1 MAAIIK
7 CKCRVSGKREGNLL
21 TTDQPV
27 SFWGGVDPEKG
38 IINDPRHE
46 LFGESVAGKVL
57 AFPFGKGST
66 GTPMVILE
74 LARVKKAPVALVQI
88 EVDPLLVAGPVL
100 CKHFY
105 GEAIPVVTVDH
116 EGFQHLKTGQHAVV
130 DGSKGEIILSASA

>member
-7 CKCRVSGKREGNLL
+7 CKCRVSGKREGELL
-21 TTDQPV
+21 ATDQPV

-66 GTPMVILE
+66 GTPLVILE
-74 LARVKKAPVALVQI
+74 LARVKKAPAALVQI

-116 EGFQHLKTGQHAVV
+116 EGFQQLKTGQHAVV
-130 DGSKGEIILSASA
+130 DGSNGEIVLSG